1 MRRVTAFHHHTSRH
15 WLDLSISRQHTG
27 IDAELQG
34 GMDSYAYKQA
44 AMFQRMADVNQMRWK
59 EISKTAKSMLLVTDL
74 VDGTDVVMPTLPSE
88 EGDDDGEQDEVLG
101 VVMDQTIDAWEFGE
115 EDSF

>member
-1 MRRVTAFHHHTSRH
+1 
-15 WLDLSISRQHTG
+15 
-27 IDAELQG
+27 
-34 GMDSYAYKQA
+34 MDSYAYKQA